1 MTPSNPPPAR
11 RRPAIPRWIW
21 PVALAVGITTVSG
34 QSSMPAPE
42 IINFDKLAHFLVF
55 GLLATLV
62 ARVEGVAAWPV
73 LGMGWAVVLV
83 SAFGGLDEWHQ
94 GHTPGRYVEVADWV
108 ADTLGA
114 ALAVTLYARWGWYRR
129 LLEMPV
135 GVRKRRV
142 ENPAATVPDTTS

>member
-1 MTPSNPPPAR
+1 MNPSPNPSPR
-11 RRPAIPRWIW
+11 RSWAVPRWVW
-21 PVALAVGITTVSG
+21 PVLLAIGITTASG

-42 IINFDKLAHFLVF
+42 IVNFDKLAHFLVF

-62 ARVEGVAAWPV
+62 ARAEGVSSWPG

-83 SAFGGLDEWHQ
+83 SAFGGVDEWHQ

-129 LLEMPV
+129 FLEMPV
-135 GVRKRRV
+135 GRRKRRV
-142 ENPAATVPDTTS
+142 ETPAATVPDKTS

>member
-1 MTPSNPPPAR
+1 MTPSPNPPAR
-11 RRPAIPRWIW
+11 RPLTVPRWVW
-21 PVALAVGITTVSG
+21 PVALAIGITTASG

-62 ARVEGVAAWPV
+62 ARVERVSTWPI

-83 SAFGGLDEWHQ
+83 SAFGGVDEWHQ

-129 LLEMPV
+129 LLELPV

-142 ENPAATVPDTTS
+142 ETAPPTVPDTTP